1 MNIED
6 EARQEAE
13 RRWPHTGDTTV
24 DIRRSALRHT
34 FEKGAV
40 WASEQAEAID
50 RMGPAAGCHLCFGA
64 GGYPDHHGQWV
75 ECSCQRPDREPSEA
89 EVEHVA
95 DAVEAASAQ
104 WEFEFDQYRA
114 GSRTYADP
122 GPKAE
127 YIARAALIATQ
138 EVRDES

>member
-1 MNIED
+1 MSIKD

-13 RRWPHTGDTTV
+13 RRWPSPNSGLYEGL
-24 DIRRSALRHT
+24 IIG

>member
-34 FEKGAV
+34 FVKGV
-40 WASEQAEAID
+40 KWASEQAN
-50 RMGPAAGCHLCFGA
+50 
-64 GGYPDHHGQWV
+64 
-75 ECSCQRPDREPSEA
+75 REPSDA
-89 EVEHVA
+89 EVEAVA